1 VAVEGATV
9 ERAAAER
16 AAVSALAE
24 GLVLELRALPA
35 KW

>member
-1 VAVEGATV
+1 VAVEGA
-9 ERAAAER
+9 AAER
-16 AAVSALAE
+16 AAAVSALAE